1 MCAHGWLLLNIHL
14 FDGRPLLFQLPRLP
28 LCQLLLR
35 VRTLPHLQ
43 LCPLSKLFQLVLLSL
58 SLLLQRLLH
67 L

>member
-35 VRTLPHLQ
+35 VRTLPHL
-43 LCPLSKLFQLVLLSL
+43 
-58 SLLLQRLLH
+58 
-67 L
+67 